1 MTTRRGPRSQH
12 AEGCPDRLGGSICRL
27 LEVRDLAVTV
37 QALDAIDGMPVL
49 NLKPYMRE
57 FGARRQV
64 GQAIW
69 FTELIAGYWNTCA
82 ASSVHGPGRI
92 ALADG
97 PPPVSD
103 LAAGRL
109 HSRRS
114 ALC

>member
-1 MTTRRGPRSQH
+1 VTTRRGPRSQH

-37 QALDAIDGMPVL
+37 QALEAIDGMPVL

-57 FGARRQV
+57 FGARR
-64 GQAIW
+64 
-69 FTELIAGYWNTCA
+69 
-82 ASSVHGPGRI
+82 PGRAGDLGRGAHSRI
-92 ALADG
+92 LEHLRRELRARPGTYRISRWATIG
-97 PPPVSD
+97 TD
-103 LAAGRL
+103 LAPGRL